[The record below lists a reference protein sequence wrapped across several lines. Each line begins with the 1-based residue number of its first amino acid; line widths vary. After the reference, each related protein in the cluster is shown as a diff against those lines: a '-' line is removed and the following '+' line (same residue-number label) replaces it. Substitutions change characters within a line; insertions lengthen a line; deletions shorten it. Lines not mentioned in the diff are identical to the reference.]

1 MKLACKEIVT
11 HLDHRLELDKHMI
24 PMRMHRLFDDF
35 NSFLRQQKKI
45 DVFDLLVEL
54 ILHAD
59 NEPAQDMCALLA
71 VLDSDALLELEQ
83 FDVINAA
90 TFIRDAMRKESI
102 RWYLR
107 DYQSEQTRKKKKRK
121 G

>member
-1 MKLACKEIVT
+1 MKLACKELIT
-11 HLDHRLELDKHMI
+11 HLDHRLELDKRMI
-24 PMRMHRLFDDF
+24 PMRMHRLFDEF
-35 NSFLRQQKKI
+35 NSFVRQHRKI

-59 NEPAQDMCALLA
+59 KEPAQDMCALLA
-71 VLDSDALLELEQ
+71 VLNSDALIELEQ

-90 TFIRDAMRKESI
+90 TFIRDAMRKESV

-107 DYQSEQTRKKKKRK
+107 DYQTEQSSKKKKRK
-121 G
+121 D